1 MCYWNSQ
8 LQDLVSRTVL
18 VGESNSILVVGPR
31 GCGKSMVIIFC
42 FVHVR
47 LQCLQR
53 LQALDGTSL
62 SAVPSLSCDFSFQWS
77 NFGTLAFP
85 VQPRFTNINSADTRR
100 ILAAL
105 PPEDWRRLPWVM
117 WLKTVFDDRKLHNL
131 TMPLAIDI
139 RLRIKS
145 AVLEII
151 GCEWPYALLMEQNG
165 MDG

>member
-1 MCYWNSQ
+1 
-8 LQDLVSRTVL
+8 
-18 VGESNSILVVGPR
+18 
-31 GCGKSMVIIFC
+31 
-42 FVHVR
+42 
-47 LQCLQR
+47 
-53 LQALDGTSL
+53 
-62 SAVPSLSCDFSFQWS
+62 
-77 NFGTLAFP
+77 
-85 VQPRFTNINSADTRR
+85 
-100 ILAAL
+100 
-105 PPEDWRRLPWVM
+105 M